1 MIISIELDVDGAPDP
16 ALEPYRLF
24 RDQIRP
30 VLLEKRGAL
39 DAMYDPEMG
48 RPEADPVLLMGMS
61 LLQYMNRLPDRQ
73 SVAQC
78 QFDARWRM
86 ALELAPGV
94 TPPDASTLCRFRA
107 RMVEHAQARL
117 VMDAGLEAMRRAGY
131 LRQLRAVRIDSTH
144 VLGQLAM
151 MSRLACVRETMRL
164 ALAFLANWGGHAA
177 WEPWLTRY
185 VERDPKELRQLSTE
199 RFRTTMT
206 QTGSDLRDILDR
218 TLVLGETVCEAA
230 PVLLL
235 RRVFQ
240 EQFDVDTAG
249 NITQRPHTPS
259 GSVHNPH
266 DPEAQWSMKRTTKWV
281 GYKAQ
286 VVEIVPESTHLKGEP
301 TDAVITAMVVQP
313 AITGDQGSLTTVLH
327 AHTERIGEA
336 PQTVFADAGYIHA
349 PALEQ
354 AQTSGY
360 DLCGPVAAPP
370 HSGKRFGSDSF
381 AVDIP
386 NRTATCPN
394 GKSSCEC
401 ARVAESRG
409 RIIYCFAWSRGD
421 CSACPLQTQC
431 LSGHSQEPGRTLQV
445 GEKHMLVQARRQLC
459 RTPEY
464 QRRMQQ
470 RNGIEGTLSECVR
483 GYGGRRCRYRGQ
495 ARATLQMQFIGAA
508 CNLRRWSNRLCWLA
522 RKAIKRP

>member
-1 MIISIELDVDGAPDP
+1 
-16 ALEPYRLF
+16 
-24 RDQIRP
+24 
-30 VLLEKRGAL
+30 
-39 DAMYDPEMG
+39 MYDPEIG
-48 RPEADPVLLMGMS
+48 RPEADPVLLLGMS

-73 SVAQC
+73 SIAQC
-78 QFDARWRM
+78 RFDARWRM
-86 ALELAPGV
+86 ALELAPDV
-94 TPPDASTLCRFRA
+94 ESPDASTLCRFRA
-107 RMVEHAQARL
+107 RMAEHTQARL

-131 LRQLRAVRIDSTH
+131 LGQRRAVRIDSTH

-151 MSRLACVRETMRL
+151 MSRLVCVRETIRL
-164 ALAFLANWGGHAA
+164 ALEFLANWGGHDA

-185 VERDPKELRQLSTE
+185 AERDPKELHQITKE
-199 RFRTTMT
+199 HFRATMA
-206 QTGSDLRDILDR
+206 QTGGDLRDILDR
-218 TLVLGETVCEAA
+218 TLALGETVCEAA
-230 PVLLL
+230 PVALL

-240 EQFDVDTAG
+240 EQFETDAVG

-266 DPEAQWSMKRTTKWV
+266 DPEAQWSMKRKTKWV
-281 GYKAQ
+281 GYKLQ
-286 VVEIVPESTHLKGEP
+286 VAETVPASTHSKGEP
-301 TDAVITAMVVQP
+301 TDAVITAMVVQS
-313 AITGDQGSLTTVLH
+313 AITGDQGSLSTVLQ

-354 AQTSGY
+354 AQASGY
-360 DLCGPVAAPP
+360 ELCGPVAAPP

-401 ARVAESRG
+401 VRVAESRG
-409 RIIYCFAWSRGD
+409 RIIYCFAWSPSD
-421 CSACPLQTQC
+421 CRACPLQTQC
-431 LSGHSQEPGRTLQV
+431 LSGHSQAPGRTLQV

-470 RNGIEGTLSECVR
+470 RNSIEGTQSECVR

-508 CNLRRWSNRLCWLA
+508 CNLRRWANRRCRLA
-522 RKAIKRP
+522 RKATKRP